1 MEINQSYISFSNKT
15 SGTMY
20 DKSLVT
26 KVNTNNELL
35 KDIRYNKAFEII
47 LFTWKAK
54 FWLQGIY

>member
-1 MEINQSYISFSNKT
+1 
-15 SGTMY
+15 MY